1 MFQLKE
7 NLEDIVNFISNSKDI
22 SKRDIDVLNKLAY
35 CFSKISRTYTLPD
48 ACTVPNPLGF
58 SLVVINLFVYM
69 SYVFHIQPTD
79 LIQLWIDN
87 RILFL
92 PGTASSRGIDLEKTT
107 KRFMLKHRYN
117 IEYVVADDIK
127 NNTLKFISDKDEI
140 EIILSPYTILLEESY
155 VVKYANNKRH
165 TVEKISSLIIY
176 NNLKILHNNIKILH
190 NTKKVIKGLLGI
202 TNKRYKEL
210 TDHFIQK
217 ANYSI
222 NPVAVK
228 YDLYHLYAPIIKD
241 LSNKYNIEVNE
252 YLIIYIVLEKPN
264 RLLGKDTKG
273 LFKYKLEEVF
283 EKIRNEAM

>member
-7 NLEDIVNFISNSKDI
+7 KLEDIVKFVSNSKDI
-22 SKRDIDVLNKLAY
+22 SKRDIAVLNKLAY
-35 CFSKISRTYTLPD
+35 GFSKISRTYTLPD

-127 NNTLKFISDKDEI
+127 NNSLKFINDKDEI

-155 VVKYANNKRH
+155 VVKYANNKPY
-165 TVEKISSLIIY
+165 TVEKLSVNVS
-176 NNLKILHNNIKILH
+176 NNLKILH

-217 ANYSI
+217 ADYSI
-222 NPVAVK
+222 KPIAVQ
-228 YDLYHLYAPIIKD
+228 YDLYYLYAPIIKD

-252 YLIIYIVLEKPN
+252 YLIIYIVLEKPG

-283 EKIRNEAM
+283 EKIKNEAM

>member
-22 SKRDIDVLNKLAY
+22 SKRDIAVLNKLAY
-35 CFSKISRTYTLPD
+35 GFSKISRTYTLPD

-117 IEYVVADDIK
+117 IEYIVADDIK

-155 VVKYANNKRH
+155 VVKYANNKRD
-165 TVEKISSLIIY
+165 TVKKISSLIIY
-176 NNLKILHNNIKILH
+176 NNL
-190 NTKKVIKGLLGI
+190 
-202 TNKRYKEL
+202 
-210 TDHFIQK
+210 
-217 ANYSI
+217 
-222 NPVAVK
+222 
-228 YDLYHLYAPIIKD
+228 IIKD